1 MDNGYFLLFKE
12 MKFDWRYFMIKKTQI
27 NEGLLLYCIIYL
39 CSFNFWDTK
48 FGMLFKYF
56 FFCVILIGLIGYGK
70 RLLVNKGKIQ
80 TTAKTV

>member
-1 MDNGYFLLFKE
+1 
-12 MKFDWRYFMIKKTQI
+12 MIKKTQI

-56 FFCVILIGLIGYGK
+56 FFLRNTYWIDRLRKEVISK
-70 RLLVNKGKIQ
+70 
-80 TTAKTV
+80 